1 MRNNLEIL
9 IGEITFAV
17 EGLEWAQELYE
28 NPDLDFEFIETRI
41 SLFGAGLRNGF
52 NACLPNNFNLTQALI
67 PK

>member
-52 NACLPNNFNLTQALI
+52 NAC
-67 PK
+67 